1 MKKFI
6 FYLFTVALFC
16 SCSNGLE
23 NEAKKQMEKTF
34 HEIAKDPSS
43 VSLNNVKVMFNND
56 SICII
61 NLNMSA
67 KNGFGAIATKKYEY
81 VYLIDIKDKSKVEMV
96 RDLSEEE
103 SIMNIARKD
112 YQAKKWDNV
121 FNKEKMSDEDKKASY
136 IYFNAHLL
144 SIVGGRKVNYDQND
158 IENW

>member
-1 MKKFI
+1 
-6 FYLFTVALFC
+6 
-16 SCSNGLE
+16 
-23 NEAKKQMEKTF
+23 
-34 HEIAKDPSS
+34 
-43 VSLNNVKVMFNND
+43 
-56 SICII
+56 
-61 NLNMSA
+61 MSA